1 MSRQPGGPASVKL
14 YLDYQ
19 KYLRNLTSG
28 SWTMKKAIKA
38 LIGAIRKHENQTV
51 RTLLAQDPSLVNAC
65 ASAPPK
71 KDDGQSPL
79 QIALKTGNFEIAGL
93 LIDLGANVHFM
104 EESAINEWRAPVL
117 HDGLRAAAFT
127 VPDGRIGDGG
137 KFEQALA
144 LIRRMLAMG
153 VDPNATDSYGN
164 TALLRALMDSRQRLV
179 VEPGFPNQ
187 VANEMLNRHL
197 REIFQ
202 ALIQAGADVRASNP
216 QRESAAAFAKEPA
229 LAALLQ

>member
-1 MSRQPGGPASVKL
+1 
-14 YLDYQ
+14 
-19 KYLRNLTSG
+19 
-28 SWTMKKAIKA
+28 MKKDLKA
-38 LIGAIRKHENQTV
+38 LISAIRKHENQTV
-51 RTLLAQDPSLVNAC
+51 RALLAQDPSLVNAC

-79 QIALKTGNFEIAGL
+79 QIAFKTGNFEIAGL

-104 EESAINEWRAPVL
+104 EESTINEWRTPVL
-117 HDGLRAAAFT
+117 HDALRAAAFT
-127 VPDGRIGDGG
+127 APDGRIGDGE

-164 TALLRALMDSRQRLV
+164 NALLRALMDSRQRLV
-179 VEPGFPNQ
+179 VQPGFPNQ
-187 VANEMLNRHL
+187 VANETLNHDL

-202 ALIQAGADVRASNP
+202 TLIQAGADIHASNP
-216 QRESAAAFAKEPA
+216 QRESAAAVAKEPA
-229 LAALLQ
+229 LAALIQ